1 MIAKGHF
8 GHYSEHSKTHHESWQ
23 IGSLSPI
30 SDSLILVFSAPCPA
44 AERFL
49 FRWRKDIFFVYELV
63 WNCDKLDT
71 SSLILYQLYSNSIN
85 NPKRKKFFSYSRL
98 TSAKKYKQTRK
109 SRSCVGHW
117 PPCLL
122 KQLVCH
128 RTCVEDPGPAFVKM
142 PTVCQPNGGKF
153 ADFYRKTKASFLTR
167 IPFSIS
173 SFSTG

>member
-44 AERFL
+44 AERFFISL
-49 FRWRKDIFFVYELV
+49 TKRYFLCLWACLELRQ
-63 WNCDKLDT
+63 LDT
-71 SSLILYQLYSNSIN
+71 SSLILYHLYSNSIN

-142 PTVCQPNGGKF
+142 PTVFQPNDGKF
-153 ADFYRKTKASFLTR
+153 ADFYRKTKASFWLVY
-167 IPFSIS
+167 PFR
-173 SFSTG
+173 